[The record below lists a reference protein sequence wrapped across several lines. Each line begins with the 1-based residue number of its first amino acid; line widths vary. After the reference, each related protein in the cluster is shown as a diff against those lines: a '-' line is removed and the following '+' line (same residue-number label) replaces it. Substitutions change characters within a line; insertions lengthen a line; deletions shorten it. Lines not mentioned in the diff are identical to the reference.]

1 MEEQVYK
8 KYHAGQVTEAMLQ
21 EAAVLFSENY
31 GVWGEQATGKFAKP
45 GSRVRL
51 SKDRLRSQCLPDNAT
66 CFYVRVT
73 VDGQLAGNAFAC
85 RWTVNDKTVC
95 WVTQLVV
102 DRNYRERGLA
112 KGLLNQ
118 LKQNDVDLYG
128 LMSSHPAACLASA
141 KAFGDSIRTLQLG
154 PIGKYAEEIM
164 KASPISYVKD
174 AKLRGSVF
182 NPGDTS
188 GLVSSVD
195 SGFFV
200 DHNEPL
206 EALAWVREEM
216 DWPLGELFDGHE
228 FLLILEA
235 RRRSRSRSTSRP
247 KSGS

>member
-1 MEEQVYK
+1 MEKQVFE
-8 KYHAGQVTEAMLQ
+8 KYDGEHVTENMLQ

-31 GVWGEQATGKFAKP
+31 GVWGERATNKS

-51 SKDRLRSQCLPDNAT
+51 SKDRLRSQYLLDNAM

-73 VDGQLAGNAFAC
+73 VNGQLAGNAFAC
-85 RWTVNDKTVC
+85 RWTVNNKSVL

-102 DRNYRERGLA
+102 SRDYRERGLA

-118 LKQNDVDLYG
+118 LKQNDVDIYG
-128 LMSSHPAACLASA
+128 LMSSHPAACLAAA
-141 KAFGDSIRTLQLG
+141 KSFRDSIATVQLG
-154 PIGKYAEEIM
+154 FISRHAEEVM
-164 KASPISYVKD
+164 KASPISYIKNS
-174 AKLRGSVF
+174 KLCGSAF
-182 NPGDTS
+182 DPSDTS

-216 DWPLGELFDGHE
+216 KWPLGELFDGHE
-228 FLLILEA
+228 FLLILET

-247 KSGS
+247 PLAKS